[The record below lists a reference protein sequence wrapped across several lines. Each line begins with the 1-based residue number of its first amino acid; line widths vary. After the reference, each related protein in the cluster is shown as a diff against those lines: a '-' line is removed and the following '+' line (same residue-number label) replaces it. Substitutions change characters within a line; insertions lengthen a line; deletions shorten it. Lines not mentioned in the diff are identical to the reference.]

1 MNFVEIKDLL
11 QYIDNDQR
19 HISVAKINRNL
30 FFNLSRIIITI
41 IITNVNK
48 FINDNN
54 IVINLF

>member
-1 MNFVEIKDLL
+1 MNFIEIKDLL
-11 QYIDNDQR
+11 QYINNNQR
-19 HISVAKINRNL
+19 RIFIAKVNRNP

-48 FINDNN
+48 FINNNN